1 MKLNFKNYLLIYSVI
16 KKYVGTKDIFFVV
29 TIMSVASFF
38 EVIGIASLG
47 SSFGIIVQSEKIITP
62 KFLIPILGFFKNDPY
77 TIGSVEL
84 LTFSLIVLT
93 ITMIFNIYAD
103 FIKFKIL
110 CNNKSKLS
118 INLFEKYINKPYSEI
133 INLNTDDLGKNIL
146 IEAERI
152 SNGIIFATLNVASS
166 LILFLAIILLLS
178 TWNIRALITI
188 IILLSSIYFLIFWS
202 LGKYISKFG
211 KLITKA
217 TAKRFRIATESLKNI
232 KLIKVI
238 GIEEEIVS
246 SFAKFADIK
255 AKNQIYTLIMKEA
268 PRHIIQWFIF
278 FASIIAYFLFLNTT
292 ELSEIVPTIAIF
304 CLAGYK
310 LLPALQKVYLNLN
323 EIKINFS
330 AFDLVKKE
338 LNESD
343 RNIISAPKLKK
354 FKVNGD
360 IQLINCYLKTEKTN
374 KTLLKKINLTI
385 KRGSKVAIVG
395 ESGSG
400 KSSLL
405 NLLLGL
411 LKPSSGEIKIS
422 NEILHQTLSNKQWRS
437 CIGYVPQ
444 SVFLIDGTVKANV
457 ALMETIINEENIIK
471 ASNISLLDKALK
483 DRKCDL
489 NELVGDNGIK
499 FSGGQVQRIGIARAI
514 YKMPSVLILDEATG
528 ALDSLTEQRIFKN
541 IFKYMNQI
549 TVIAV
554 THRKDILTLFDEVIY
569 LEDGEIKK
577 VNE

>member
-1 MKLNFKNYLLIYSVI
+1 LKLNFKNYLLIYSVI

-457 ALMETIINEENIIK
+457 ALKETIINEENIIK

>member
-1 MKLNFKNYLLIYSVI
+1 
-16 KKYVGTKDIFFVV
+16 
-29 TIMSVASFF
+29 MSVASFF

-422 NEILHQTLSNKQWRS
+422 KEILHQTLSNKQWRS